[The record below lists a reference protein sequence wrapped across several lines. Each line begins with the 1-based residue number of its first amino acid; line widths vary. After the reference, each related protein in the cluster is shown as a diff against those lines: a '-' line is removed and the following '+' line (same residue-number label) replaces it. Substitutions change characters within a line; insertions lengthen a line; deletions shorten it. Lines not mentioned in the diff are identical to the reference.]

1 MSDLKEKI
9 ADKIVDTVMPL
20 MPTTMTGALLLAYVV
35 LSVIQLLKP
44 IEPILVRVYDLLV
57 DEGNH
62 E

>member
-1 MSDLKEKI
+1 MTDLKEKI

-35 LSVIQLLKP
+35 LSVIELLKP

-57 DEGNH
+57 DEGGH